1 MYNKLT
7 LNIEQKTIENAKI
20 YAKKQKRSVS
30 KLVEEYL
37 STISSRNNENIEHS
51 SLGPITKELVG
62 IIKIKENNKNLIEYK
77 DVLTEALME
86 KYL

>member
-7 LNIEQKTIENAKI
+7 LNIEQTVIENAKI
-20 YAKKQKRSVS
+20 YAKNQKRSIS

-37 STISSRNNENIEHS
+37 SAISLQNNKANENSEYV
-51 SLGPITKELVG
+51 SLGPITKELAG
-62 IIKIKENNKNLIEYK
+62 IIKTKKDVTYK
-77 DVLTEALME
+77 DILTEALME

>member
-1 MYNKLT
+1 MYTKLT
-7 LNIEQKTIENAKI
+7 LNIEQDVVENAKI
-20 YAKKQKRSVS
+20 YAKSQKRSVS

-37 STISSRNNENIEHS
+37 SSISLNKKANENN

-62 IIKIKENNKNLIEYK
+62 IIKIKKSVDYK
-77 DVLTEALME
+77 DVLSDALME

>member
-7 LNIEQKTIENAKI
+7 LNIEQNVIENAKI
-20 YAKKQKRSVS
+20 YAKNQKRSVS

-37 STISSRNNENIEHS
+37 STISSKNNENIEYN
-51 SLGPITKELVG
+51 SLGPITKDLVG
-62 IIKIKENNKNLIEYK
+62 IIKIKK
-77 DVLTEALME
+77 DVNYENLLTEALME